1 MEREH
6 ASQGLGVTPTEAS
19 DLLELGVDAGPILEL
34 RELEAPEPMQRILE
48 AAAKLAPGAALLA
61 RTPCYPR
68 LLFPQLEGR
77 RLAWAAVEEP
87 DGSGLVYVR
96 RPA

>member
-1 MEREH
+1 MEREFVSH
-6 ASQGLGVTPTEAS
+6 GLEATPEQAS
-19 DLLELGVDAGPILEL
+19 DLLALGASAGPILDL

-48 AAAKLAPGAALLA
+48 AAAKLAPGGALLA

-68 LLFPQLEGR
+68 PLLAQLAGR
-77 RLAWAAVEEP
+77 SLGFAAAEEP
-87 DGSGLVYVR
+87 DGTGLVYVR